1 MMFLKSLLLPSY
13 LNITNKRFVEKEWGV
28 IESQKKSPIC
38 VEKRYQSTRIIYS
51 IHSFAN
57 CSKKKRYF

>member
-38 VEKRYQSTRIIYS
+38 VEKRYQSTRII
-51 IHSFAN
+51 
-57 CSKKKRYF
+57 